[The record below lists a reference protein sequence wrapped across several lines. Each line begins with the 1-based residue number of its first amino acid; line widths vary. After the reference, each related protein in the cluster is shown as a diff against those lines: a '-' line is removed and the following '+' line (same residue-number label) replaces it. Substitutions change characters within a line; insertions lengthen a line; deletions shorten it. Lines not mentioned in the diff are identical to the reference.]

1 MSNSDIRVVVSES
14 NPIGVQMEYTTN
26 YNKLTSKPSINGV
39 ELVGNKTTQ
48 DLHIET
54 GTENWELINT
64 ADFSETAVDTVEF
77 TVDSENKPFELK
89 NYKLIIE
96 LLESNGNRWHLKTTG
111 MSSQNFF
118 YMNSTAQSLY
128 KNGRQVIVEPL
139 YSYDKIL
146 NIKYTVPPPNIM
158 YGQSQVPQLLQY
170 YTYNN
175 AVETAKSDLFPIK
188 GFRIELQNAVTGKIY
203 LYGVRNG

>member
-1 MSNSDIRVVVSES
+1 METIRVNVTQDA
-14 NPIGVQMEYTTN
+14 PIGVQMEYTTN
-26 YNKLTSKPSINGV
+26 YNKLTNKPSINGV

-48 DLHIET
+48 DLNIET
-54 GTENWELINT
+54 SNETWELINT

-89 NYKLIIE
+89 NYKLVVE

-111 MSSQNFF
+111 MGKNYF
-118 YMNSTAQSLY
+118 YMNSSQQALY
-128 KNGRQVIVEPL
+128 RNGRQVIVEPL

-146 NIKYTVPPPNIM
+146 NITYTVPPPNIM
-158 YGQSQVPQLLQY
+158 YGQSIVPQLLQY

-175 AVETAKSDLFPIK
+175 TVETAKSDLFPIK
-188 GFRIELQNAVTGKIY
+188 DVRIELQNAVTGKIY
-203 LYGVRNG
+203 LYGVRND